1 MITISLNHQPAL
13 MYTVI
18 DHNLYLY
25 YIPALMCIVI
35 EPHLVIGAD
44 LLQSALLS
52 GPEIF
57 SLLHHFLII
66 GGRFLGPGYFS
77 TSISPRVFWQHHLRL
92 LRIGLHLQFHT
103 VCGGFENIP
112 MSLNSTKLLHCVF
125 IQISLFF
132 RF

>member
-18 DHNLYLY
+18 DHNQHDNHHHHLYLY
-25 YIPALMCIVI
+25 HLPALMCIVI

-57 SLLHHFLII
+57 FILFSYYIIFL
-66 GGRFLGPGYFS
+66 
-77 TSISPRVFWQHHLRL
+77 
-92 LRIGLHLQFHT
+92 
-103 VCGGFENIP
+103 
-112 MSLNSTKLLHCVF
+112 
-125 IQISLFF
+125 
-132 RF
+132 